1 MLNFYCDTSTTTT
14 ASTTTSSTT
23 TNESSQ
29 TQCNNC
35 STKITPLWRRDPS
48 GNSLC
53 NACGLFLK
61 LHGVV
66 RPLSLKKDVI
76 KKRNRNNS
84 RSSKKPIEINKRQR
98 QQEQQE
104 IYMDYQPSTALS
116 SSFDSSFTSV
126 TNTSYPLLPDLD
138 FNNIPPELLP
148 FLTCVP
154 NNSFFT

>member
-1 MLNFYCDTSTTTT
+1 MINFYCDTRTTSTSTTTT
-14 ASTTTSSTT
+14 TS
-23 TNESSQ
+23 ESSQ
-29 TQCNNC
+29 TQCTNC

-48 GNSLC
+48 GNALC

-84 RSSKKPIEINKRQR
+84 RSSKKPIEIKKRQR
-98 QQEQQE
+98 QQQQE
-104 IYMDYQPSTALS
+104 IFIDYQPSMALS

-138 FNNIPPELLP
+138 FNNIPLELLS